1 MAAPYRLAV
10 AAAMLLSLP
19 LAVCAAESLPA
30 PIQQARL
37 EGGLQTA
44 LALNRLLNPYKI
56 DVRVEEK
63 TAYLQG
69 EVENQVERQ
78 LAEQVARATR
88 GIESVENNLQ
98 VNAELVEQPLERRAY
113 AQRLEDATLASIIQA
128 RLLWS
133 THTQAVPIE
142 VESRDGVVTLRGQ
155 VNSAE
160 AKELAGVLAGSTEG
174 VFLLNNLISLS
185 AADMAKLREEQQQVR
200 IDPQLSD
207 AWINDKIQT
216 SFMYSRNLDGP
227 NIKVATQDGVVRLSG
242 EVVSS
247 EQKTIAVEVA
257 RQIRG
262 VRGVDADMLKI
273 ASKVSG

>member
-1 MAAPYRLAV
+1 M
-10 AAAMLLSLP
+10 
-19 LAVCAAESLPA
+19 
-30 PIQQARL
+30 
-37 EGGLQTA
+37 
-44 LALNRLLNPYKI
+44 
-56 DVRVEEK
+56 EEK